1 MVVPVH
7 HPTSDVVVAGYNVMA
22 FGAKPDGKTD
32 CTEAFQRALDQM
44 AQDGGGTVF
53 VPGGYYLFRGNLNIP
68 RSVTLRGE
76 WKAPTPQDRS
86 VQGTVLMPHA
96 GKGAPHG
103 PAFIRVDVSAGVRDL
118 SVWYPDQSAANP
130 IPYPF
135 CLEQIG
141 LDNATFENLT
151 LINPYLGIRIGPQ
164 SNELHYIHNVFGT
177 PLKTGVRYDSTTDI
191 GRLEQIEFSAL
202 YWSQS
207 GLPDSPKTTTG
218 LTRWLKG
225 NATGIHMLRSDWEYV
240 DRVTITG
247 YQTGFRVTK
256 GERGAANAQFHRLI
270 IRDCGTALSVE
281 KTNPYGMVF
290 TQCYFGGTQH
300 GVHLGSE
307 FDSVVMFS
315 NCILASRDALR
326 SEGSG
331 VILMEQCRI
340 DAGDIGLDRG
350 TLSLVGS
357 TLKDFR
363 SRIRIGQ
370 GVTGVVLADSTFAGG
385 RNTVVNEAGES
396 VVRMSGRPLH
406 MMKLPDYAMRTEREF
421 KPAGSGFR
429 VVSPGGSGDAAPRI
443 QQALDAIGR
452 SGGGI
457 VFLPGGDYRIE
468 GNLNVPAGVEL
479 RGIHDVPH
487 HTMGGGSILHVY
499 PRTDQPTITLEGR
512 SGLRGLSF
520 HYPEQNMRRVLE
532 APFLLQGRGADLY
545 IINVNAANP
554 YRLLD
559 LMTHRCDHH
568 HVDYLSGAPL
578 KTGIAIGGG
587 CQGGVVR
594 NTQFNPHY
602 ALRPPRNPLF
612 KPGKFDELW
621 TFQKENL
628 DALVVADCADQF
640 LYQNFVYGSLYGI
653 HFTRRD
659 DAGPTNCISH
669 GHGTDG
675 SKVGVFFEHGSE
687 RITMINTELVAMSS
701 ENKTAIKLGR
711 DFDAVAVL
719 VNTMV
724 WGSPD
729 LMAEVDGGILSL
741 QNLTATRHG
750 EGLLIGD
757 GKLHGTNLN
766 FLNPKGTHVKTRND
780 QAGGQLSGM
789 VVRRGLKNH
798 SSSGTVTVDL
808 VIDRP

>member
-1 MVVPVH
+1 
-7 HPTSDVVVAGYNVMA
+7 
-22 FGAKPDGKTD
+22 
-32 CTEAFQRALDQM
+32 
-44 AQDGGGTVF
+44 
-53 VPGGYYLFRGNLNIP
+53 
-68 RSVTLRGE
+68 
-76 WKAPTPQDRS
+76 
-86 VQGTVLMPHA
+86 
-96 GKGAPHG
+96 
-103 PAFIRVDVSAGVRDL
+103 
-118 SVWYPDQSAANP
+118 
-130 IPYPF
+130 
-135 CLEQIG
+135 
-141 LDNATFENLT
+141 
-151 LINPYLGIRIGPQ
+151 
-164 SNELHYIHNVFGT
+164 
-177 PLKTGVRYDSTTDI
+177 
-191 GRLEQIEFSAL
+191 
-202 YWSQS
+202 
-207 GLPDSPKTTTG
+207 
-218 LTRWLKG
+218 
-225 NATGIHMLRSDWEYV
+225 MLRSDWEYV

-256 GERGAANAQFHRLI
+256 GERGAANAQFRRLV
-270 IRDCGTALSVE
+270 IRDCVTALSVE

-300 GVHLGSE
+300 GVHLGNE

-315 NCILASRDALR
+315 NCILTSREAVR

-357 TLKDFR
+357 TLKNSR
-363 SRIRIGQ
+363 SRIRIGAD
-370 GVTGVVLADSTFAGG
+370 VTGVVLADSTFAGG
-385 RNTVVNEAGES
+385 PSTVVSKADNSA
-396 VVRMSGRPLH
+396 VQISGRPLH
-406 MMKLPDYAMRTEREF
+406 MMELPDYARPDTRSF
-421 KPAGSGFR
+421 KPAGSGFQ
-429 VVSPGGSGDAAPRI
+429 VVPPGGRGDDTPRI
-443 QQALDAIGR
+443 QQALDAIGGA
-452 SGGGI
+452 GGGI

-499 PRTDQPTITLEGR
+499 PRNDQPTVTLEGR

-520 HYPEQNMRRVLE
+520 HYPEQNMTKVRE
-532 APFLLQGRGADLY
+532 DPFLLQGRGAEIY

-554 YRLLD
+554 YRFLD

-587 CQGGVVR
+587 SRGGEVR

-602 ALRPPRNPLF
+602 TMRPPSNPRNPLF
-612 KPGKFDELW
+612 KPGKFEDLW

-628 DALVVADCADQF
+628 DALVVADCTDQF

-653 HFTRRD
+653 HFTKQD
-659 DAGPTNCISH
+659 GAGPTNCISH

-687 RITMINTELVAMSS
+687 HITMINTELVAMSS
-701 ENKTAIKLGR
+701 ENKTAIKLGG

-729 LMAEVDGGILSL
+729 LMAEVDGGILAL

-766 FLNPKGTHVKTRND
+766 FLHPKGTHVKARND
-780 QAGGQLSGM
+780 QAGGQLSGL
-789 VVRRGLKNH
+789 VVRRGLKNRD
-798 SSSGTVTVDL
+798 SGDKVTVDL
-808 VIDRP
+808 VIDRD